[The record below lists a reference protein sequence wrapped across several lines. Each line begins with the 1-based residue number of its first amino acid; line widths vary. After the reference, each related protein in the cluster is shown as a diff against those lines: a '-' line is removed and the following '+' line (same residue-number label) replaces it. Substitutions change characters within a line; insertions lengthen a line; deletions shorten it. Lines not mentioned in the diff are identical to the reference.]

1 MLIADSDLPPPPSSP
16 PPPLTLDESIGV
28 QSLALSSPNHVEEEV
43 SLETL
48 TVPSLVPVDY
58 DEPFSDIGCLSDNY
72 KRWTPNVSPGYDTD
86 DESTSYQP
94 LLSFIQDPPT
104 MIDDEPTGVVRFL
117 KIPFPFFRFFIYLFK
132 MVSLCLIIIG
142 CWALESRQQLFR

>member
-1 MLIADSDLPPPPSSP
+1 MLIADSDLPPPPLTPSP
-16 PPPLTLDESIGV
+16 IETLDESIGV
-28 QSLALSSPNHVEEEV
+28 QSLALSSPNHADEEV

-48 TVPSLVPVDY
+48 TVPSLDVPVEY

-104 MIDDEPTGVVRFL
+104 MIVDEPTGVVRFL
-117 KIPFPFFRFFIYLFK
+117 KFHFLFFVFLFIYLK
-132 MVSLCLIIIG
+132 WSL
-142 CWALESRQQLFR
+142 FV